1 MTKNALTVE
10 NLTKVYLDSKTKK
23 ENKALLNLSFEVKQG
38 EVFGLLGPNG
48 AGKTTTFYS
57 IAGLIQPS
65 DGEIFLNDVN
75 ITNMPMHL
83 RSRHGISYLPQEAS
97 IFQNLSVE
105 DNILGLA
112 QLSMKHDEGL
122 KDKYNK
128 IVEDFNLSNI
138 LTQKGRELSGGQRR
152 RVEIARCLV
161 TMPKIILMDEPFAG
175 IDPIAVED
183 IKKILNKLV
192 SQGISILITDHNV
205 SAALEIC
212 SRGLI
217 LSEGKILA
225 EGSTDEL
232 IKNTKVREVYLG
244 EMYS

>member
-1 MTKNALTVE
+1 MSLLSVKKLSKNIKNRNIIKDINFSINSAEIV
-10 NLTKVYLDSKTKK
+10 
-23 ENKALLNLSFEVKQG
+23 
-38 EVFGLLGPNG
+38 GLLGPNG

-83 RSRHGISYLPQEAS
+83 RSRHGISYLPQESS

>member
-1 MTKNALTVE
+1 MSLLSVKKLSKNIKNRNIIKDINFSINSAEIV
-10 NLTKVYLDSKTKK
+10 
-23 ENKALLNLSFEVKQG
+23 
-38 EVFGLLGPNG
+38 GLLGPNG

-83 RSRHGISYLPQEAS
+83 RSRHGISYLPQESS

-112 QLSMKHDEGL
+112 QLSMKYDEGL

-217 LSEGKILA
+217 LSEGKVLA

-244 EMYS
+244 EMYT

>member
-1 MTKNALTVE
+1 MSLLSVKKLSKKIKNRDIIKDI
-10 NLTKVYLDSKTKK
+10 N
-23 ENKALLNLSFEVKQG
+23 FEVNNS
-38 EVFGLLGPNG
+38 EIVGLLGPNG

-57 IAGLIQPS
+57 IAGLIRPS
-65 DGEIFLNDVN
+65 NGNIFINNQD
-75 ITNMPMHL
+75 ITNMPMHE
-83 RSRHGISYLPQEAS
+83 RSKLGIAYLPQESS
-97 IFQNLSVE
+97 IFQNLSVK

-112 QLSMKHDEGL
+112 QLSSD
-122 KDKYNK
+122 DNK
-128 IVEDFNLSNI
+128 AILSRFNKVVEEFNLSSI
-138 LTQKGRELSGGQRR
+138 LMQKGRELSGGQRR

-175 IDPIAVED
+175 IDPIAVDD
-183 IKKILNKLV
+183 IKKILNQLV

-217 LSEGKILA
+217 LSEGQVLA
-225 EGSTDEL
+225 EGATEEL
-232 IKNTKVREVYLG
+232 INNPKVREVYLG

>member
-1 MTKNALTVE
+1 MSLLSVKKLSKNIKNRNIIKDINFSINSAEIV
-10 NLTKVYLDSKTKK
+10 
-23 ENKALLNLSFEVKQG
+23 
-38 EVFGLLGPNG
+38 GLLGPNG

-83 RSRHGISYLPQEAS
+83 RSRHGISYLPQESS

-112 QLSMKHDEGL
+112 QLSMKYDEGL

-217 LSEGKILA
+217 LSEGKVLA

>member
-1 MTKNALTVE
+1 MSLLSVKKLSKNIKNRNIIKDINFSINSAEIV
-10 NLTKVYLDSKTKK
+10 
-23 ENKALLNLSFEVKQG
+23 
-38 EVFGLLGPNG
+38 GLLGPNG

-112 QLSMKHDEGL
+112 QLSMKYDEGL

-192 SQGISILITDHNV
+192 SQGISVLITDHNV

-225 EGSTDEL
+225 KGSTDEL

>member
-1 MTKNALTVE
+1 MSLLSVKKLSKNIKNRNIIKDINFSINSAEIV
-10 NLTKVYLDSKTKK
+10 
-23 ENKALLNLSFEVKQG
+23 
-38 EVFGLLGPNG
+38 GLLGPNG
-48 AGKTTTFYS
+48 AGKTTIFYS
-57 IAGLIQPS
+57 IAGFIQPS

>member
-1 MTKNALTVE
+1 MNNSEIV
-10 NLTKVYLDSKTKK
+10 
-23 ENKALLNLSFEVKQG
+23 
-38 EVFGLLGPNG
+38 GLLGPNG

-57 IAGLIQPS
+57 IAGLIRPS
-65 DGEIFLNDVN
+65 NGNIYINNQD
-75 ITNMPMHL
+75 ITNMPMHE
-83 RSRHGISYLPQEAS
+83 RSKLGIAYLPQESS
-97 IFQNLSVE
+97 IFQNLSVK

-112 QLSMKHDEGL
+112 QLSSD
-122 KDKYNK
+122 DNK
-128 IVEDFNLSNI
+128 AILSRFNKVVEEFNLSSI
-138 LTQKGRELSGGQRR
+138 LMQKGRELSGGQRR

-175 IDPIAVED
+175 IDPIAVDD
-183 IKKILNKLV
+183 IKKILNQLV

-217 LSEGKILA
+217 LSEGQVLA
-225 EGSTDEL
+225 EGATEEL
-232 IKNTKVREVYLG
+232 INNPKVREVYLG

>member
-1 MTKNALTVE
+1 MSLLCVKKLSKNIKNRNFIKDINFSINSAEIV
-10 NLTKVYLDSKTKK
+10 
-23 ENKALLNLSFEVKQG
+23 
-38 EVFGLLGPNG
+38 GLLGPNG

>member
-1 MTKNALTVE
+1 MNLLSVKKLSKNIKNRNIIKDINFSINSAEIV
-10 NLTKVYLDSKTKK
+10 
-23 ENKALLNLSFEVKQG
+23 
-38 EVFGLLGPNG
+38 GLLGPNG

-83 RSRHGISYLPQEAS
+83 RSRHGIAYLPQESS

>member
-1 MTKNALTVE
+1 MSLLSVKKLSKNIKNRNIIKDINFSINSAEIV
-10 NLTKVYLDSKTKK
+10 
-23 ENKALLNLSFEVKQG
+23 
-38 EVFGLLGPNG
+38 GLLGPNG

-128 IVEDFNLSNI
+128 IIEDFNLSNI

-244 EMYS
+244 EMYL

>member
-1 MTKNALTVE
+1 MSLLSVKKLSKNIKNRNIIKDINFSINSAEIV
-10 NLTKVYLDSKTKK
+10 
-23 ENKALLNLSFEVKQG
+23 
-38 EVFGLLGPNG
+38 GLLGPNG

-112 QLSMKHDEGL
+112 QLSMKHDEVL

-175 IDPIAVED
+175 IDPIAVEE
-183 IKKILNKLV
+183 IKELLKEISKKD
-192 SQGISILITDHNV
+192 ISILITDHNV
-205 SAALEIC
+205 RETLSLCDRAV
-212 SRGLI
+212 I
-217 LSEGKILA
+217 LVDGNIIADGTEKQLKENEYVGQKYFGKMF
-225 EGSTDEL
+225 S
-232 IKNTKVREVYLG
+232 
-244 EMYS
+244 

>member
-1 MTKNALTVE
+1 MSLLSVKKLSKNIKNRNIIKDINFSINSAEIV
-10 NLTKVYLDSKTKK
+10 
-23 ENKALLNLSFEVKQG
+23 
-38 EVFGLLGPNG
+38 GLLGPNG

-192 SQGISILITDHNV
+192 SQGISILCLLYTSPSPRD
-205 SAALEIC
+205 
-212 SRGLI
+212 
-217 LSEGKILA
+217 
-225 EGSTDEL
+225 
-232 IKNTKVREVYLG
+232 
-244 EMYS
+244 